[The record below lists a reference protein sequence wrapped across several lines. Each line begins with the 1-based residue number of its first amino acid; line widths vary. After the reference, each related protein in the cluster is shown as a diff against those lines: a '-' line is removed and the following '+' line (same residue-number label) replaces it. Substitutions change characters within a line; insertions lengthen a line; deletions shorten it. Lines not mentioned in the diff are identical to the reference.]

1 MTVWVALAVAAVMAA
16 SLRSGVGKALAG
28 YGWYEWFFLFL
39 SSAFLGDCF
48 ETIFVFLSTGV
59 WMSRS
64 SLLYAPLSVVWGAG
78 AVLMTLVLTPL
89 ARKGNAV
96 LFAAGA
102 VLGGGFEYLA
112 SWVLEKATGRLFWDY
127 SSMPFNLDGRTNLLF
142 ALFWGAAGVFWIRV
156 ASPRLLG
163 WLHRIPRH
171 SGRKLATVAA
181 LLLVADMT
189 LSGAALVRME
199 ERSRG
204 LVASNTVEQA
214 LDVLYTDARLEQ
226 RYRNMQLPGEVS
238 TAVQAQA

>member
-1 MTVWVALAVAAVMAA
+1 MMTVWVATAVAAVIMA
-16 SLRSGVGKALAG
+16 SLRAGSRSTLAG
-28 YGWYEWFFLFL
+28 IGWYEWFFLFL

-48 ETIFVFLSTGV
+48 ETGFVFLTTGV

-89 ARKGNAV
+89 ARKGSAA

-112 SWVLEKATGRLFWDY
+112 SWVLEKLTGRLFWDY
-127 SSMPFNLDGRTNLLF
+127 SAMPFNLAGRTNLLF
-142 ALFWGAAGVFWIRV
+142 ALFWGAAGVFWVRL
-156 ASPRLLG
+156 AAPRLLG
-163 WLHRIPRH
+163 WLHRIPRRP
-171 SGRKLATVAA
+171 GRSVAMVAA
-181 LLLVADMT
+181 LLLAADMT
-189 LSGAALVRME
+189 VSAAALVRME

-204 LVASNTVEQA
+204 MVASNTVEQA

-226 RYRNMQLPGEVS
+226 LYRNMQLPGETLVL
-238 TAVQAQA
+238 